1 MKNIGW
7 STKSSLIIL
16 ILILL
21 IGVGVAW
28 RSQIIAQSGPVW
40 RQIVVGVSTKEIVFE
55 QLGKPDETVN
65 RFMATEYHYWDTTST
80 LAPHRIIVS
89 KNEVE
94 QIVVNP
100 LQFDERILLGE
111 IIEVYGE
118 PRTVNWSRTSPG
130 HRAIAYPEMGVF
142 IDVVALP
149 IEEAIVTRII
159 YFLPRT
165 RLRYYVDFRNR
176 ISHTDPFPDS
186 DIVGSK
192 DPWFG
197 TSEEAR

>member
-1 MKNIGW
+1 MRIVPIVL
-7 STKSSLIIL
+7 S
-16 ILILL
+16 LILL
-21 IGVGVAW
+21 IVGLVAW

-40 RQIVVGVSTKEIVFE
+40 RQIVVGVSTKENVFE

-65 RFMATEYHYWDTTST
+65 KLTVTEYHYWDED
-80 LAPHRIIVS
+80 LALDPHRIIVS
-89 KNEVE
+89 GNVVE

-100 LQFDERILLGE
+100 LQFDERILLE
-111 IIEVYGE
+111 EVTEEYGV
-118 PRTVNWSRTSPG
+118 PSAVTWSRTSPLL
-130 HRAIAYPEMGVF
+130 RVIAYPRLGVSM
-142 IDVVALP
+142 DVVPLP
-149 IEEAIVTRII
+149 IDKAYVTRII